1 MFRLTEIFDSPIQSL
16 GDISLMARQ
25 KRGSRTLEK
34 AERRFSSIQQ
44 IDSKIVLDGGVSATN
59 YNKNITDLRNKIS
72 TYNTTLSTVDDL
84 YIEIIDAERALAD
97 YSEKVLLGVA
107 ARFGKDS
114 KEYEV
119 AGGIRKRSRKRPT
132 RTSAAATS

>member
-1 MFRLTEIFDSPIQSL
+1 
-16 GDISLMARQ
+16 MARQ

-34 AERRFSSIQQ
+34 AERRFSSLQQ

-59 YNKNITDLRNKIS
+59 YNKNIANLRNKIS
-72 TYNTTLSTVDDL
+72 AYNTTLSAVDEL
-84 YIEIIDAERALAD
+84 YIEIVDAERALAD

-119 AGGIRKRSRKRPT
+119 AGGVRKRSRKRPT
-132 RTSAAATS
+132 RTPAVATF

>member
-1 MFRLTEIFDSPIQSL
+1 
-16 GDISLMARQ
+16 MARQ

-72 TYNTTLSTVDDL
+72 TYNKTLSTVDDL

-119 AGGIRKRSRKRPT
+119 AGGIRKRFAQTTHPHRQLLQPPNLINFVLT
-132 RTSAAATS
+132 L